1 MHKTDLTKYNNNW
14 YKQSNLT
21 RGFLIS
27 AIWYIVNALFINS
40 YLLIPGYIKK
50 SLLKLFGAKIGKKVT
65 MKPNINIKYPWN
77 LEVGDNV
84 WLGEELWIDS
94 LGKIKIGDNCCL
106 SQGAMLLSGN
116 HDYRQVTFDLIVKDI
131 VLEEG
136 VWIGAKS
143 VVCGGVTCHS
153 HSVLSVNSVATKSLN
168 PYSIYQ
174 GNPALLVRNREIA
187 IR

>member
-1 MHKTDLTKYNNNW
+1 MQKTDLSKYNNDW

-27 AIWYIVNALFINS
+27 AIWYIINALFINS
-40 YLLIPGYIKK
+40 YLLIPSSIKK
-50 SLLKLFGAKIGKKVT
+50 SLLKLFGAKIGNNVT

-77 LEVGDNV
+77 LEIGDNV

-94 LGKIKIGDNCCL
+94 LGKVKIGNNCCL

-116 HDYRQVTFDLIVKDI
+116 HDYKKPTFDLIVKDI
-131 VLEEG
+131 IIEEG

-143 VVCGGVTCHS
+143 VVCGGTICHS
-153 HSVLSVNSVATKSLN
+153 HAVLSVNSVATKSLDA
-168 PYSIYQ
+168 YGIYQ
-174 GNPALLVRNREIA
+174 GNPAQLIRQREIA

>member
-1 MHKTDLTKYNNNW
+1 MHKTDLTKYNNDW

-27 AIWYIVNALFINS
+27 AIWYIVNSLFINS
-40 YLLIPGYIKK
+40 YLLIPSSIKK
-50 SLLKLFGAKIGKKVT
+50 SLLKLFGAKIGKNVT

-77 LEVGDNV
+77 LEIGDNV
-84 WLGEELWIDS
+84 WLGEESWIDS

-143 VVCGGVTCHS
+143 LVCGGVTCHS
-153 HSVLSVNSVATKSLN
+153 HSVLSVNSVATKSLDA
-168 PYSIYQ
+168 YGVYQ
-174 GNPALLVRNREIA
+174 GNPALLVRQREIA

>member
-1 MHKTDLTKYNNNW
+1 MHKTDLTKYNNDW

-21 RGFLIS
+21 RSFLAS

-40 YLLIPGYIKK
+40 YLLIPSSIKK
-50 SLLKLFGAKIGKKVT
+50 SLLKLFGAKIGKNVT
-65 MKPNINIKYPWN
+65 FKPNINIKYPWN
-77 LEVGDNV
+77 LEIGDNV

-116 HDYRQVTFDLIVKDI
+116 HDYRQITFDLIVKDI
-131 VLEEG
+131 VIEEG

-143 VVCGGVTCHS
+143 IVCGGVTCHS
-153 HSVLSVNSVATKSLN
+153 HSVLSVNSVATKSLDA
-168 PYSIYQ
+168 YSIFQ
-174 GNPALLVRNREIA
+174 GNPARLVRQREIA

>member
-1 MHKTDLTKYNNNW
+1 MQKTDLSKYNNDW

-21 RGFLIS
+21 RGFLIA
-27 AIWYIVNALFINS
+27 AIWYIINALFINS
-40 YLLIPGYIKK
+40 YLLIPSSIKK
-50 SLLKLFGAKIGKKVT
+50 SLLKLFGAKVGKNVT

-77 LEVGDNV
+77 LEIGDNV

-94 LGKIKIGDNCCL
+94 LGKVKIGDNCCL

-116 HDYRQVTFDLIVKDI
+116 HDYKKPSFDLIVKDI
-131 VLEEG
+131 ILEEG

-143 VVCGGVTCHS
+143 VVCGGVTCYS
-153 HSVLSVNSVATKSLN
+153 HSVLSVNSVATKSLDA
-168 PYSIYQ
+168 YGIYQ
-174 GNPALLVRNREIA
+174 GNPAQLIRQREIA

>member
-1 MHKTDLTKYNNNW
+1 MQKTDLSKYNNDW

-21 RGFLIS
+21 RGFLIA
-27 AIWYIVNALFINS
+27 AIWYIINALFINS
-40 YLLIPGYIKK
+40 YLLIPSSIKK
-50 SLLKLFGAKIGKKVT
+50 SLLKLFGAKVGKNVT

-77 LEVGDNV
+77 LEIGDNV

-94 LGKIKIGDNCCL
+94 LGKVKTGDNCCL

-116 HDYRQVTFDLIVKDI
+116 HDYKKPSFDLIVKDI
-131 VLEEG
+131 ILEEG

-143 VVCGGVTCHS
+143 VVCGGVTCYS
-153 HSVLSVNSVATKSLN
+153 HSVLSVNSVATKSLDA
-168 PYSIYQ
+168 YGIYQ
-174 GNPALLVRNREIA
+174 GNPAQLIRQREIA

>member
-1 MHKTDLTKYNNNW
+1 MQKTDLSKYNNDW

-27 AIWYIVNALFINS
+27 AIWYIINALFINS
-40 YLLIPGYIKK
+40 YLLIPSSIKK
-50 SLLKLFGAKIGKKVT
+50 SLLKLFGAKVGKNVT

-77 LEVGDNV
+77 LEIGDNV

-94 LGKIKIGDNCCL
+94 LGKVKIGDNCCL

-116 HDYRQVTFDLIVKDI
+116 HDYKKPSFDLIVKDI
-131 VLEEG
+131 ILEEG

-143 VVCGGVTCHS
+143 VVCGGVTCYS
-153 HSVLSVNSVATKSLN
+153 HSVLSVNSVATKSLDA
-168 PYSIYQ
+168 YGIYQ
-174 GNPALLVRNREIA
+174 GNPAQLIRQREIA

>member
-1 MHKTDLTKYNNNW
+1 MQKTDLSKYNNDW

-21 RGFLIS
+21 RSFLIA
-27 AIWYIVNALFINS
+27 AIWYIINALFINS
-40 YLLIPGYIKK
+40 YLLIPSSIKK
-50 SLLKLFGAKIGKKVT
+50 SLLKLFGAKVGKNVT

-77 LEVGDNV
+77 LEIGDNV

-94 LGKIKIGDNCCL
+94 LGKVKIGDNCCL

-116 HDYRQVTFDLIVKDI
+116 HDYKKPSFDLIVKDI
-131 VLEEG
+131 ILEEG

-143 VVCGGVTCHS
+143 VVCGGATCYS
-153 HSVLSVNSVATKSLN
+153 HSVLSVNSVATKSLDA
-168 PYSIYQ
+168 YGIYQ
-174 GNPALLVRNREIA
+174 GNPAQLIRQREIA